1 VAFRVRLA
9 SRDDHPVFARLFPE
23 LGVPD
28 PLPDADQFA
37 AAMLPRVLVLE
48 EGADALGYAF
58 WQVYGV
64 TTHVVHVVVDRAT
77 RGRRA
82 GEALLDEVRVH
93 ARSAGCARW
102 YLNVKQDNASAIRLY
117 ERMGLRRE
125 LEGWAMRTTWAHL
138 ATLPGEAS
146 DESPRTL
153 EPDED
158 AAVAARFDLDIERLA
173 LLRSRPGEV
182 LRVLGARSKPVAFA
196 GFAPGY
202 PGVYPIR
209 VARPGLARPLFDAL
223 SPHARHPH
231 LHVFVEGDRALHELL
246 GAAGAQLE
254 HATFRM
260 GAPLA

>member
-1 VAFRVRLA
+1 VTFRVRPA
-9 SRDDHPVFARLFPE
+9 TRDDHPVFARLFPE

-28 PLPDADQFA
+28 PLPDAEQFA
-37 AAMLPRVLVLE
+37 AAMLPRVIVLE
-48 EGADALGYAF
+48 EDEAALGYAF
-58 WQVYGV
+58 WQVYGA
-64 TTHVVHVVVDRAT
+64 TTHVVHVVVDPRA

-82 GEALLDEVRVH
+82 GEALLDEVRGH
-93 ARSAGCARW
+93 ARRAGCSRW

-117 ERMGLRRE
+117 ERVGLRRE
-125 LEGWAMRTTWAHL
+125 LEGWAVETTWDQL
-138 ATLPGEAS
+138 ATLPGEVG

-158 AAVAARFDLDIERLA
+158 AAVAARFDLDLERLA
-173 LLRSRPGEV
+173 LLRGRHGEV
-182 LRVLGARSKPVAFA
+182 LRVLGPRGAPVAFA

-202 PGVYPIR
+202 PGIYPIR

-223 SPHARHPH
+223 RPHARHPH
-231 LHVFVEGDRALHELL
+231 LHVFVEGDRALLDLL
-246 GAAGAQLE
+246 GAAGARLE